1 MGLDRE
7 RVEDLH
13 DSGEADVADHRVGG
27 CLEQIVGEDQEGG
40 VDGRGGRQAV
50 DQLLQVEGTVV
61 DLEKHFWQTL
71 QQIYIEF
78 EIKRSSINR
87 K

>member
-1 MGLDRE
+1 VKLTLRTTAL
-7 RVEDLH
+7 V
-13 DSGEADVADHRVGG
+13 VASNKSW
-27 CLEQIVGEDQEGG
+27 GEDQEGG

-71 QQIYIEF
+71 QQIYLNL
-78 EIKRSSINR
+78 KSSEAR
-87 K
+87 